1 MVSLQLYTD
10 EHIPPRGWV
19 VKCMANLS
27 MVSLAKNKIKNKN
40 KKRNMKKG
48 TTTATKP
55 RIKSNQIQ
63 MELYMLFTKMRCEQR
78 AAREAKLWKR
88 VVMPFRTLGH
98 QCSCRL
104 LSAKYRN
111 AILFYFFFFFQGPF
125 LF

>member
-10 EHIPPRGWV
+10 EHIPPRGGA

-27 MVSLAKNKIKNKN
+27 MVSLAKKIKNKN

-63 MELYMLFTKMRCEQR
+63 MELYMLFTKM
-78 AAREAKLWKR
+78 AL
-88 VVMPFRTLGH
+88 
-98 QCSCRL
+98 
-104 LSAKYRN
+104 
-111 AILFYFFFFFQGPF
+111 
-125 LF
+125 